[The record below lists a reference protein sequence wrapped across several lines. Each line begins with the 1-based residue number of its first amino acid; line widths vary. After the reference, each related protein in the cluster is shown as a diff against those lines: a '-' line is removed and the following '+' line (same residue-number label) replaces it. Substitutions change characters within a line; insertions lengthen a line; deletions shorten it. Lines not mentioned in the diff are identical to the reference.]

1 MEFDLFAENLRTNSH
16 RKIFDKP
23 ICELL
28 MNQKYF
34 NGIGN
39 YLRAEILYRADVNP
53 WTPAREAIKNGKLLA
68 LCRIIPMEA
77 YKIGGG
83 SIRDWK
89 NPYGDQQLTM
99 DRWLQCYGKEASTV
113 DGTGRK
119 LWFNSKYTLLSEEN

>member
-1 MEFDLFAENLRTNSH
+1 MKNNSSTNTPDGH
-16 RKIFDKP
+16 RKRLRDKF
-23 ICELL
+23 IKSGLAGFTDYEIVELL
-28 MNQKYF
+28 LSL
-34 NGIGN
+34 G
-39 YLRAEILYRADVNP
+39 
-53 WTPAREAIKNGKLLA
+53 TPRKDCKPQAREAIKNGKLLA

-99 DRWLQCYGKEASTV
+99 DRWLQCYGKEESTV

-119 LWFNSKYTLLSEEN
+119 LWFNSKYALLSEEN